1 MNIRIIGVPMDLGAD
16 RRGVDFGASAIRYA
30 GLSEQL
36 RQLGHTVHDIGNIVV
51 PQPESQP
58 IGNPHLKYLD
68 PIVQVAEDL
77 AQRVTATLQAE
88 EFPLILGGDHSIA
101 LGSISGVANVHRQP
115 GIIWID
121 AHADFNTEETTPSGN
136 IHGMILA
143 ALAGIGDARL
153 THVGGWAPKLN
164 PDNIVIIGARALDPG
179 EQQLLRT
186 HGVHV
191 FTMTDIDRY
200 GISEVLRR
208 AIAIAGRKDQAIH
221 LSLDMDSLDPRE
233 APGVGTPI
241 RGGLSYREAHLAME
255 TIADSGQLVSMDVVE
270 VNSILDQ
277 ENATARL
284 AVELILSALGKKIL

>member
-1 MNIRIIGVPMDLGAD
+1 MHIRTIGVPMDLGAD

-30 GLSEQL
+30 GLTDQL
-36 RQLGHTVHDIGNIVV
+36 RRLGHTVQDIGNIVV

-58 IGNPHLKYLD
+58 TGNPHLKFLA

-77 AQRVTATLQAE
+77 AQQVTATLQAN

-101 LGSISGVANVHRQP
+101 LGSISGVASVHRQV
-115 GIIWID
+115 GVIWVD

-136 IHGMILA
+136 IHGMVLA
-143 ALAGIGDARL
+143 ALTGLGNPLL
-153 THVGGWAPKLN
+153 THVGGWAPKLD
-164 PDNIVIIGARALDPG
+164 PDNIVVIGARDLDPG
-179 EQQLLRT
+179 EQTLLRT
-186 HGVHV
+186 HHVHV
-191 FTMTDIDRY
+191 FTMSDIDRY

-208 AIAIAGRKDQAIH
+208 AIAIAGRQDHAIH

-233 APGVGTPI
+233 APGVGTPV

-255 TIADSGQLVSMDVVE
+255 MISDSQHLVSMDVVE
-270 VNSILDQ
+270 VNSILDR

>member
-30 GLSEQL
+30 GLSDQL
-36 RQLGHTVHDIGNIVV
+36 RRLGHSVHDIGNIVV

-77 AQRVTATLQAE
+77 AQQVADGLRSN

-101 LGSISGVANVHRQP
+101 LGSISGVASVHRP
-115 GIIWID
+115 LGVIWID

-143 ALAGIGDARL
+143 ALAGLGNERL
-153 THVGGWAPKLN
+153 THVGGWTPKLN
-164 PDNIVIIGARALDPG
+164 PDNIVVIGARDLDPG
-179 EQQLLRT
+179 EQALLRE
-186 HGVHV
+186 HHVHV
-191 FTMTDIDRY
+191 FTMSSIDQY
-200 GISEVLRR
+200 GMSEVLRQ
-208 AIAIAGRKDQAIH
+208 AIELAGKQGQGIH
-221 LSLDMDSLDPRE
+221 LSMDMDSMDPRE
-233 APGVGTPI
+233 APGVGTPV

-255 TIADSGQLVSMDVVE
+255 MIADSQRLVSMDVVE